1 MNPFVRPC
9 VADLDAYKVEPPQ
22 YDIILNANENP
33 WDFPQELKEELAK
46 AMMETPL
53 NRYPDAS
60 FTQLRQELSA
70 YTGIDADQIIAGSG
84 SDEVIAMICQSFVN
98 PGDVILAH
106 APSFSMY
113 EIWSAIAG
121 ASFMGIPD
129 KEDHLPDID
138 LLINT
143 AKERQAKIVYLCN
156 PNNPT
161 GYLFPRHDI
170 IRVLE
175 ETDGLVVLDEAYIE
189 FKEGESQVDLVDKY
203 PNLLVLRT
211 LSKAFGLAGI
221 RCGYCMG
228 PRDLIDTMY
237 KVKSPYNLNILTQ
250 QAAIIAL
257 KNRDKLLS
265 RIKTLAVE
273 RRKLYRELVS
283 LPIEKLFP
291 TASNFI
297 YFETDKG
304 EELYEAMKAGGILIK
319 YFKKSKNQTSAIRL
333 TIGSPQEN
341 QCVLDILKEVYTHES

>member
-156 PNNPT
+156 PNN
-161 GYLFPRHDI
+161 L
-170 IRVLE
+170 
-175 ETDGLVVLDEAYIE
+175 
-189 FKEGESQVDLVDKY
+189 
-203 PNLLVLRT
+203 
-211 LSKAFGLAGI
+211 
-221 RCGYCMG
+221 
-228 PRDLIDTMY
+228 
-237 KVKSPYNLNILTQ
+237 
-250 QAAIIAL
+250 
-257 KNRDKLLS
+257 
-265 RIKTLAVE
+265 
-273 RRKLYRELVS
+273 
-283 LPIEKLFP
+283 
-291 TASNFI
+291 